1 MEDASSWR
9 PLQPKVSTFCMSM
22 YISSPSKSSQLF
34 IFKYKNRKPYLPAR
48 TSFVVNCT
56 KPSVRPEGPKGHM
69 QNWDTYFYNTI
80 PRRVA
85 TFDIH
90 QDSSI
95 QFLDCVEVFM
105 TCYKSSFNENCLPSP
120 QMFRLI
126 MAEQLAIWF
135 KSDEYDEASH

>member
-1 MEDASSWR
+1 
-9 PLQPKVSTFCMSM
+9 M

-90 QDSSI
+90 QDFVSEI
-95 QFLDCVEVFM
+95 INA
-105 TCYKSSFNENCLPSP
+105 K
-120 QMFRLI
+120 RLELQKRDGGI
-126 MAEQLAIWF
+126 KYRYQEFAF
-135 KSDEYDEASH
+135 TY